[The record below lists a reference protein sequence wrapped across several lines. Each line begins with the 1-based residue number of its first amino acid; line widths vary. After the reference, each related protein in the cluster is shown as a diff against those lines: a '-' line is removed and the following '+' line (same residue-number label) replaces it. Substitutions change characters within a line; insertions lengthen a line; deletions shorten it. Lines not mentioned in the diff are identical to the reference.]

1 MRTSLLVALFALLT
15 RAQAAPP
22 AAAPAAP
29 RYLALGDSFTIGTG
43 SAAAEAF
50 PARLVERW
58 GCGVQLTNPAR
69 NGFTTQDLLDRELP
83 IVRDLRPTLVTLAIG
98 ANDLVR
104 GSDEPTYRRQLGRI
118 FDGLAA
124 VGVEAGRVVALP
136 QPDWSRSP
144 VASAFGAPAE
154 LHARIVRFNQT
165 LREVSEARG
174 ARYVDLFP
182 LMEAQAEAG
191 MVAGDGLHPS
201 AAAYEAWA
209 DALVKVVGS
218 PCAGGTPPR

>member
-1 MRTSLLVALFALLT
+1 MRTPLLAALIALVT
-15 RAQAAPP
+15 SAQAAPT
-22 AAAPAAP
+22 AAP

-50 PARLVERW
+50 PARLVARW
-58 GCGVQLTNPAR
+58 GCAVQLVNPAR

-83 IVRDLRPTLVTLAIG
+83 VARELRPTLVTLAIG

-104 GSDEPTYRRQLGRI
+104 GSDEPTYRQQLGRI

-124 VGVEAGRVVALP
+124 AGVEAGRVVALP

-144 VASAFGAPAE
+144 VASAFGEPAE
-154 LHARIVRFNQT
+154 LRARIVRFNQT

-182 LMEAQAEAG
+182 LMEAQARAG

-209 DALVKVVGS
+209 EALVKVVGS
-218 PCAGGTPPR
+218 PCGGG